1 MPFPLRGT
9 PPRVNTRMAPSKE
22 SLDRLKIDRTAEPA
36 AKPLGPR
43 VAGIVAAVVVLG
55 GVIWWFQRPKPAA
68 VRTAVAREISSTGG
82 SRTLLNAS
90 GYVTARRLATVS
102 SKVTGRVLDVLIEEG
117 MKVEEGQILAHL
129 DVTNTE
135 ASLRLAEA
143 QLGSARSGLAETQ
156 TQLDFSSRNLART
169 RSLAATKNVSEADLD
184 QAKTDT
190 DSLAARLARQQA
202 DVTVAERQ
210 VAIWKQ
216 QVDDAIIRA
225 PFSGVVVAK
234 SAQTGEM
241 ISPVS
246 AGGGFT
252 RTGICTIVDMK
263 SLEVEVDVSESYINR
278 VAAGQPVSVTLDS
291 YPDSKI
297 GAKVIAIVPTAD
309 RQKAT
314 VRVRVG
320 FDQLDARILPDM
332 GLKVAFQSN
341 EAPTPA
347 SHAIVVPQSAVR
359 RADNR
364 DIVWVV
370 RDGRVERRAVT
381 VQSSQGQETTLAAG
395 VNAGEEIVTEG
406 PVDLTEGARIT
417 ENQP

>member
-1 MPFPLRGT
+1 
-9 PPRVNTRMAPSKE
+9 MAPSKE
-22 SLDRLKIDRTAEPA
+22 SLDRLKIDRSAAPA
-36 AKPLGPR
+36 SAPIGPR
-43 VAGIVAAVVVLG
+43 IAYITAAILVIG
-55 GVIWWFQRPKPAA
+55 AVIWWFQRPKPAA
-68 VRTAVAREISSTGG
+68 VRTAVAREVSSAGG
-82 SRTLLNAS
+82 ARTLLNAS

-129 DVTNTE
+129 DATNTE

-143 QLGSARSGLAETQ
+143 QLASARSGLGETQ
-156 TQLDFSSRNLART
+156 AQLDLSSRNLART
-169 RSLAATKNVSEADLD
+169 RSLAAAKNVSEADLD

-190 DSLAARLARQQA
+190 DTFAARLARQQA
-202 DVTVAERQ
+202 DIAVAERQ

-234 SAQTGEM
+234 SAQPGEM

-341 EAPTPA
+341 EAPTAA
-347 SHAIVVPQSAVR
+347 SHAIVVPQGAVR

-381 VQSSQGQETTLAAG
+381 VQSTQGQETTLAAG
-395 VNAGEEIVTEG
+395 VNAGEKIVTEG
-406 PVDLTEGARIT
+406 PVELVEGARVT
-417 ENQP
+417 ELP